1 MNDPILKDVAI
12 NKRFLKDSQ
21 SFQLTIEF
29 EDDNG
34 FILRRV
40 IDLEK
45 GQEIEEVVR
54 RVEDLADRIE
64 GIYSDIPLG
73 EIS

>member
-1 MNDPILKDVAI
+1 MILKDVAI
-12 NKRFLKDSQ
+12 NKCFLKDSQ

-45 GQEIEEVVR
+45 GQEIEDVVR
-54 RVEDLADRIE
+54 KVEDLADRIE
-64 GIYSDIPLG
+64 GIYSDIPLR